1 MDCRFFFYKLL
12 FWIYNFINW
21 IQLLQKNSDLFHL
34 LVIVSIFFLFFLLL
48 SDNSDNFEKMKICW
62 NQYFLRHSAHCN
74 YLSVFCF
81 SVLVY
86 LQFSCWRKINA
97 LTRLSLQD
105 CRFNFKWSFICEV
118 VCPLFFFGVVCP
130 LFVEWFALYLWSGL
144 PSICVV
150 VCFLFVER
158 FALYLWSGLLSICVV
173 VSPLFEEWFALY
185 LWSGLPSIC
194 GVVCPLFV

>member
-1 MDCRFFFYKLL
+1 LDTVATEK
-12 FWIYNFINW
+12 FWF
-21 IQLLQKNSDLFHL
+21 
-34 LVIVSIFFLFFLLL
+34 VS
-48 SDNSDNFEKMKICW
+48 SSWHDNSDNFEKMKICW

-118 VCPLFFFGVVCP
+118 VCPLFF
-130 LFVEWFALYLWSGL
+130 
-144 PSICVV
+144 
-150 VCFLFVER
+150 
-158 FALYLWSGLLSICVV
+158 
-173 VSPLFEEWFALY
+173 
-185 LWSGLPSIC
+185 WSGLPSIC
-194 GVVCPLFV
+194 GVVCPLFVEWFALYLCSGLLSICGAVCPLFVEWFALYLCSG